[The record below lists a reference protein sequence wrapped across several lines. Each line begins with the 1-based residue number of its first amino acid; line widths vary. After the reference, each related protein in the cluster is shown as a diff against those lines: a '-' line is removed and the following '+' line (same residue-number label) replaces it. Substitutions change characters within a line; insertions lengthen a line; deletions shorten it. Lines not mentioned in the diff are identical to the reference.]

1 MVICAGA
8 GRSLASKY
16 LPSHLQ
22 IDALI
27 GYCTSSP
34 FEAEDL
40 CVLATDIG
48 SSSAAGVRYQV
59 GWCFHA
65 AICVGQMPYVTDD
78 KVQYIKVIDRLVAV
92 AEMSRNNRLLY
103 SEACHRCSAAFF

>member
-1 MVICAGA
+1 M
-8 GRSLASKY
+8 
-16 LPSHLQ
+16 
-22 IDALI
+22 
-27 GYCTSSP
+27 
-34 FEAEDL
+34 
-40 CVLATDIG
+40 
-48 SSSAAGVRYQV
+48 

-92 AEMSRNNRLLY
+92 AEMSLNNRLLY